1 MKTRNLMLLTASLFL
16 LVVGAS
22 QAWAADRGYTMPD
35 RIAAWHASQM
45 SWHDNYQHWQWGRP
59 LPLVV
64 PHVGRVGNDHGK
76 GPLPGQ
82 GLQAVAPDKVDPVLD
97 AVPAGVLGRKL
108 ERGGR
113 QVRCQHTCV
122 GDFQGHAHREHS

>member
-45 SWHDNYQHWQWGRP
+45 SWHDNYQHWQLGRP
-59 LPLVV
+59 VPLVV
-64 PHVGRVGNDHGK
+64 PPTARASTEYNWGVSRNTMTPIYHQFGRNFPGEGYPGMESGLIQPAPHWPASTRQGGVYYIR
-76 GPLPGQ
+76 GPW
-82 GLQAVAPDKVDPVLD
+82 
-97 AVPAGVLGRKL
+97 
-108 ERGGR
+108 
-113 QVRCQHTCV
+113 
-122 GDFQGHAHREHS
+122 